1 MTIENRIDEIENRN
15 RVSANQNAMP
25 ESSDRVGEI
34 EIQLLKLTETVTALA
49 GSIEAIAAR
58 LNEQTQ
64 MFAIA
69 IQTGMAASA
78 ESLDSVAAELS
89 NIYAGLENAPLVERP
104 DYEAYREWKIQ
115 QQTSA
120 EGKPEEELF

>member
-15 RVSANQNAMP
+15 REREGQPVQP
-25 ESSDRVGEI
+25 IDDDRLGEI
-34 EIQLLKLTETVTALA
+34 ETQLLKLTETVGALA
-49 GSIEAIAAR
+49 GGIEALASR

-64 MFAIA
+64 MFALA
-69 IQTGMAASA
+69 IQTGMNASA

-104 DYEAYREWKIQ
+104 DYEAYRDWVIQ
-115 QQTSA
+115 RESL
-120 EGKPEEELF
+120 KPSEENADLF